1 MKERKRK
8 ERRCCWHYLVF
19 FLWYICRMFCII
31 VDAINSPFGD
41 RSFECTASEAGHEV
55 PGVVVWPLLLHRG
68 LGWEMLRD
76 IRFDKATPQS
86 GGK

>member
-41 RSFECTASEAGHEV
+41 RSFECTASIGVARGG
-55 PGVVVWPLLLHRG
+55 PGVPVTPLCKPSCKQTTYNIQ
-68 LGWEMLRD
+68 MT
-76 IRFDKATPQS
+76 I
-86 GGK
+86 